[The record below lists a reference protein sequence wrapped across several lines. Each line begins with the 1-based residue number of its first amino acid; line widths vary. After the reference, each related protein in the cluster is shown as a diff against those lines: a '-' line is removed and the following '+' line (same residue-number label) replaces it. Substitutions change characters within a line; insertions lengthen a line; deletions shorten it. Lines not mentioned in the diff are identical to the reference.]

1 MRNTELFS
9 RQWCEVVF
17 EGRNKAYG
25 AYVIRKETGRRYR
38 RVMYVFL
45 SILMVALTFGA
56 TLGYV
61 AYTKVKEMA
70 TEVQAEV
77 KQLRPLE
84 ARDGFERKRV
94 SAGRAVSR
102 VITTPGGKTGA
113 PTIVDEA
120 VTSSPIGIDGP
131 DDSKVVPNDDL
142 TDHDIHHNAGQTDLP
157 VEGPQL
163 TAPQVVEEMPQFPGG
178 LIALSQYLDEHI
190 VFSGGA
196 QRRGVRGVIEVS
208 FVVQRD
214 GSVSDVRITKHL
226 DDPLEHQIISVIQ
239 NMPKWKPGRRGGVP
253 SPVMVTVPVWFN
265 K

>member
-1 MRNTELFS
+1 M
-9 RQWCEVVF
+9 VF
-17 EGRNKAYG
+17 ENRNQAYG

-45 SILMVALTFGA
+45 SILMAFLAFAG

-70 TEVQAEV
+70 AEINEEVQQI
-77 KQLRPLE
+77 KPLE
-84 ARDGFERKRV
+84 ARKGFELKRV

-102 VITTPGGKTGA
+102 AIVTPGGKTGA
-113 PTIVDEA
+113 PEVVDEKVETA
-120 VTSSPIGIDGP
+120 PFGVDGS
-131 DDSKVVPNDDL
+131 DDSKVTPNEAL
-142 TDHDIHHNAGQTDLP
+142 HDVDVHHNADQKDLP

-163 TAPQVVEEMPQFPGG
+163 TATQVVEEMPQFPGG
-178 LIALSQYLDEHI
+178 LIALAKYLDEHI

-196 QRRGVRGVIEVS
+196 QRRGVKGVIEVS

-214 GSVSDVRITKHL
+214 GSISDVKVTKHL
-226 DDPLEHQIISVIQ
+226 DDALEHQIISVIHH
-239 NMPKWKPGRRGGVP
+239 MPKWKPGRRGGVP